1 VPTTIDVR
9 DAAGRRVAAD
19 LVRRHDDGGLDLR
32 WPDGRLAHVRPDQI
46 ARSDAATAEL
56 RLPFSE
62 LAGGDPSPGVAAGA
76 AASAP
81 LDSEHTG
88 SERHVVPVVAEE
100 LSVET
105 RERETG
111 RVRVRTSVEERDHEV
126 AEDVAHDVVEVRRV
140 PIDRYVDE
148 PVGVREEEG
157 VLVVPVHE
165 EVLVVEKR
173 LLLKEEVHLSTRR
186 ETWRETQ
193 TVRLRQERADIERI
207 DPDEA

>member
-32 WPDGRLAHVRPDQI
+32 WPDGRLEHVRPDQI
-46 ARSDAATAEL
+46 VRSDAATAEL
-56 RLPFSE
+56 RLAFTE
-62 LAGGDPSPGVAAGA
+62 LPGGDPS
-76 AASAP
+76 
-81 LDSEHTG
+81 SET
-88 SERHVVPVVAEE
+88 HVVPIVAEE
-100 LSVET
+100 LDVET
-105 RERETG
+105 IERETG
-111 RVRVRTSVEERDHEV
+111 RVRVRTSVEERDEEV

-157 VLVVPVHE
+157 VLIVPVHE

-186 ETWRETQ
+186 ETRRETQ
-193 TVRLRQERADIERI
+193 TVRLRLERADIERI